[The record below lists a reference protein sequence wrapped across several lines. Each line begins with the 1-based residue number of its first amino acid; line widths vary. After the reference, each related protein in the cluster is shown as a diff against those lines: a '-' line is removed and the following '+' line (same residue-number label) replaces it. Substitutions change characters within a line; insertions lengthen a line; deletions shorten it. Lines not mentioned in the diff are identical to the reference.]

1 MIWVFST
8 FTHLDYR
15 GYSSERKSLLSLQL
29 RHRWKQRHN
38 TVCLCQRLCTISAHN
53 NMDRHALKTL
63 ISQNIISSILFL
75 FFPCI
80 YSKVSENSPQGI
92 SLLVLKR
99 IREHFAMP
107 KTSFSTR
114 ENFALSEQSQALGQQ
129 VSPLPI
135 PLISS
140 SSAGKPAGAAEIS
153 EPTFA
158 DPVSGVDVN
167 GDPH

>member
-15 GYSSERKSLLSLQL
+15 GYSSERKSLLSLEL

-63 ISQNIISSILFL
+63 ISQNIISSILFI

-99 IREHFAMP
+99 IREHFAMT

-114 ENFALSEQSQALGQQ
+114 GLCSLRAEPGF
-129 VSPLPI
+129 
-135 PLISS
+135 
-140 SSAGKPAGAAEIS
+140 GAAGFSTAYPINI
-153 EPTFA
+153 FQQCR
-158 DPVSGVDVN
+158 
-167 GDPH
+167 